1 MSNIKNID
9 ICEVKKDVADK
20 LLEAVDIV
28 DTAEEERQ
36 RGLYDDL
43 VANYDSIEAVLFTLN
58 RCVDT
63 SSLGFW
69 FGNKRKMNVHY
80 LLDDV
85 NKYNR
90 LKGMNLPMLRNEHV
104 EHINFLYF
112 INNITSDIFGENYVY
127 EFNWDDWDTCL
138 LWKDDTM
145 GEYLKYQYYPDLK
158 LFAILATILFPFT
171 ILFFII
177 MIICLMF
184 EKKISL
190 KTRNLI

>member
-1 MSNIKNID
+1 MND

-28 DTAEEERQ
+28 ETTEGERQ
-36 RGLYDDL
+36 RLLYANL

-63 SSLGFW
+63 SSLGFY
-69 FGNKRKMNVHY
+69 FGNKRKMNVRH
-80 LLDDV
+80 LMKSV

-90 LKGMNLPMLRNEHV
+90 LKGLDLPELHNEHV
-104 EHINFLYF
+104 NHKDFLYF
-112 INNITSDIFGENYVY
+112 FNSITSDIFGEEYVY
-127 EFNWDDWDTCL
+127 ESHWDDWENYL
-138 LWKDDTM
+138 LWKDDTI
-145 GEYLKYQYYPDLK
+145 GEYLKYEYSPNIK
-158 LFAILATILFPFT
+158 LFAIPATILFPFT
-171 ILFFII
+171 ILFFIA

>member
-20 LLEAVDIV
+20 LLEAVYIV

-36 RGLYDDL
+36 GRLYDDL

-63 SSLGFW
+63 SSLGFY
-69 FGNKRKMNVHY
+69 FGNKRLIRIRH

-85 NKYNR
+85 NKYNE
-90 LKGMNLPMLRNEHV
+90 LKGLDLPMLHNEHV
-104 EHINFLYF
+104 KHEDFLYI
-112 INNITSDIFGENYVY
+112 INIITSDIFGEDYIY
-127 EFNWDDWDTCL
+127 EFHWDDWDTCL
-138 LWKDDTM
+138 LWKDDTI
-145 GEYLKYQYYPDLK
+145 GEWLKYQYYPVLK
-158 LFAILATILFPFT
+158 FFALPAVFFFYITIPLL
-171 ILFFII
+171 IVML
-177 MIICLMF
+177 ICLMF

-190 KTRNLI
+190 RTRSLI

>member
-36 RGLYDDL
+36 RKLYDDL
-43 VANYDSIEAVLFTLN
+43 IANYDSIEAVLFTLN

-63 SSLGFW
+63 SSLGFY
-69 FGNKRKMNVHY
+69 FGNKRKMNVRH

-85 NKYNR
+85 NEYNR
-90 LKGMNLPMLRNEHV
+90 LKGLDLPMLHNEHIK
-104 EHINFLYF
+104 HKDFLYI
-112 INNITSDIFGENYVY
+112 INSITTDIFGEDYVY
-127 EFNWDDWDTCL
+127 DFYHEDLDTWI
-138 LWKDDTM
+138 LWRDDTI
-145 GEYLKYQYYPDLK
+145 GEYLKYEYYPNLK
-158 LFAILATILFPFT
+158 HFALPAIMFFPFT
-171 ILFFII
+171 ILFFIVI
-177 MIICLMF
+177 IICLVF

>member
-1 MSNIKNID
+1 MSNIKHID
-9 ICEVKKDVADK
+9 ICQVKKDVADK

-36 RGLYDDL
+36 RKLYDDL
-43 VANYDSIEAVLFTLN
+43 IANYDSIEAVLFTLN

-69 FGNKRKMNVHY
+69 FGNKRKMNVRH

-85 NKYNR
+85 NKYNE
-90 LKGMNLPMLRNEHV
+90 LKGLDLPMLHNEHIK
-104 EHINFLYF
+104 HKDFLYIINF
-112 INNITSDIFGENYVY
+112 ITADIFGEDYVY
-127 EFNWDDWDTCL
+127 DFYYEDWDTWV
-138 LWKDDTM
+138 LWRDDTI
-145 GEYLKYQYYPDLK
+145 GEYLKYQYYPNLK
-158 LFAILATILFPFT
+158 HFALPDIVFFPFT
-171 ILFFII
+171 ILFFVV
-177 MIICLMF
+177 MIICVVF

>member
-1 MSNIKNID
+1 MSNIKHID
-9 ICEVKKDVADK
+9 ICEVKKDVSDN

-28 DTAEEERQ
+28 DKAEEKRQ
-36 RGLYDDL
+36 RNLYDDL

-69 FGNKRKMNVHY
+69 FGNKRKMNVRY
-80 LLDDV
+80 LIKSA

-90 LKGMNLPMLRNEHV
+90 LKGLDLPELHNEHV
-104 EHINFLYF
+104 KHKNFLHI
-112 INNITSDIFGENYVY
+112 INSITVNIFGEDYVY
-127 EFNWDDWDTCL
+127 NFHWDDYEEYL
-138 LWKDDTM
+138 LWKDDTI
-145 GEYLKYQYYPDLK
+145 GEYLKYQGYPNLK
-158 LFAILATILFPFT
+158 SFALPAIIF
-171 ILFFII
+171 FFITI
-177 MIICLMF
+177 PLCLTVLICLVF

>member
-1 MSNIKNID
+1 MND

-28 DTAEEERQ
+28 ETTEGERQ
-36 RGLYDDL
+36 RLLYANL

-63 SSLGFW
+63 SSLGFY
-69 FGNKRKMNVHY
+69 FGNKRKMNVRY
-80 LLDDV
+80 LLGDV
-85 NKYNR
+85 NEYNR
-90 LKGMNLPMLRNEHV
+90 LKGLDLPVLHDAHV
-104 EHINFLYF
+104 NHKDFLYF
-112 INNITSDIFGENYVY
+112 INSITTDIFGEDYVY
-127 EFNWDDWDTCL
+127 EFRWDDWENYL
-138 LWKDDTM
+138 LWKDDTI
-145 GEYLKYQYYPDLK
+145 GEYLKYEYSPNIK
-158 LFAILATILFPFT
+158 LFAIPATILFPFT
-171 ILFFII
+171 ILFFIA

>member
-28 DTAEEERQ
+28 DTAEEER
-36 RGLYDDL
+36 RRKLYDNL

-63 SSLGFW
+63 SSLGFY
-69 FGNKRKMNVHY
+69 FGNKRKMNVRY
-80 LLDDV
+80 LIKSV

-90 LKGMNLPMLRNEHV
+90 LKGLDLPELHNEHV
-104 EHINFLYF
+104 NHKDFLYF
-112 INNITSDIFGENYVY
+112 VNSITSDIFGDEYVY
-127 EFNWDDWDTCL
+127 EFHWDDWENYL
-138 LWKDDTM
+138 LWKGDTIV
-145 GEYLKYQYYPDLK
+145 EYLKYQGYPALK
-158 LFAILATILFPFT
+158 SLALPAIIF
-171 ILFFII
+171 FFITI
-177 MIICLMF
+177 PLLIVLFICLMF

>member
-20 LLEAVDIV
+20 LLEVVDIV
-28 DTAEEERQ
+28 DTEEEERQ
-36 RGLYDDL
+36 RRLYDDL

-69 FGNKRKMNVHY
+69 FGNKRKMNVRH

-85 NKYNR
+85 NKYNG
-90 LKGMNLPMLRNEHV
+90 LKGLDLPMLHNEHIKH
-104 EHINFLYF
+104 EDFLYI
-112 INNITSDIFGENYVY
+112 INIVTSDIFGEDYVY
-127 EFNWDDWDTCL
+127 EFHYEDWDTWI
-138 LWKDDTM
+138 LWKDDTI
-145 GEYLKYQYYPDLK
+145 GEYLKYQYYPKLK
-158 LFAILATILFPFT
+158 FFAIPATIF
-171 ILFFII
+171 FFITI
-177 MIICLMF
+177 PLFIIIGICLMF

>member
-1 MSNIKNID
+1 MSNIKHID
-9 ICEVKKDVADK
+9 ICQVKKDVADK

-36 RGLYDDL
+36 RKLYDDL
-43 VANYDSIEAVLFTLN
+43 IANYDSIEAVLFTLN

-69 FGNKRKMNVHY
+69 FGNKRKMNVRH

-85 NKYNR
+85 NKYNE
-90 LKGMNLPMLRNEHV
+90 LKGLDLPMLHNEHIK
-104 EHINFLYF
+104 HKDFLYIINF
-112 INNITSDIFGENYVY
+112 ITADIFGEDYVY
-127 EFNWDDWDTCL
+127 DFYYEDWDTWV
-138 LWKDDTM
+138 LWRDDTI
-145 GEYLKYQYYPDLK
+145 GEYLKYQYYPNLK
-158 LFAILATILFPFT
+158 HFALPAIVFFPFT
-171 ILFFII
+171 ILFFVV
-177 MIICLMF
+177 MIICLVF

>member
-20 LLEAVDIV
+20 LLDVVDIV
-28 DTAEEERQ
+28 DTAEEKRQ
-36 RGLYDDL
+36 RNLYDDL

-69 FGNKRKMNVHY
+69 FGNKRKMNVRH

-85 NKYNR
+85 NKYNE
-90 LKGMNLPMLRNEHV
+90 LKGLDLPMLHNEHIK
-104 EHINFLYF
+104 HKDFLYIINF
-112 INNITSDIFGENYVY
+112 ITADIFGEDYVY
-127 EFNWDDWDTCL
+127 DFYYEDWDTWV
-138 LWKDDTM
+138 LWRDDTI
-145 GEYLKYQYYPDLK
+145 GEYLKYQYYPNLK
-158 LFAILATILFPFT
+158 NFTLPAIMFFPFT
-171 ILFFII
+171 ILFFIV
-177 MIICLMF
+177 MIICLVF

-190 KTRNLI
+190 NTRNLI

>member
-1 MSNIKNID
+1 MTD
-9 ICEVKKDVADK
+9 ICEVKKEVADK

-28 DTAEEERQ
+28 DTADEKMQ
-36 RGLYDDL
+36 RKLYDDL
-43 VANYDSIEAVLFTLN
+43 VSNYDSIEAVLFTLN

-69 FGNKRKMNVHY
+69 FGNKRKMNVRH

-90 LKGMNLPMLRNEHV
+90 LKGVDLPMLHHEHV
-104 EHINFLYF
+104 KHKDFLYIINF
-112 INNITSDIFGENYVY
+112 ITTDIFGEEYVY
-127 EFNWDDWDTCL
+127 EFYYEDWDTWV
-138 LWKDDTM
+138 LWKDDTI
-145 GEYLKYQYYPDLK
+145 GEYLKYQYYPSLK
-158 LFAILATILFPFT
+158 YFALPAIIFFPFT
-171 ILFFII
+171 MLFFVV
-177 MIICLMF
+177 MIIYLIF

>member
-9 ICEVKKDVADK
+9 ICEVKKDLADK

-36 RGLYDDL
+36 RKLYDDL
-43 VANYDSIEAVLFTLN
+43 IANYDSIEAVLFTLN

-69 FGNKRKMNVHY
+69 FGNKRKMNVRH

-85 NKYNR
+85 NKYNE
-90 LKGMNLPMLRNEHV
+90 LKGLDLPVLHDEHV
-104 EHINFLYF
+104 KHKDFLYF
-112 INNITSDIFGENYVY
+112 INSITTDIFGEDYVY
-127 EFNWDDWDTCL
+127 EFRWDDWENYL
-138 LWKDDTM
+138 LWKYDTI
-145 GEYLKYQYYPDLK
+145 GEYLKYQGYPTLK
-158 LFAILATILFPFT
+158 SLALPAIIF
-171 ILFFII
+171 FFITI
-177 MIICLMF
+177 PLLIVLFICLMF